1 MTQSQLNT
9 IQIATFGPE
18 GQEAIAS
25 GIRNFPVHKLA
36 LICYESDKE
45 KADEFSRKIRS
56 ILGLPYSIHVVS
68 TKNVIRDTL
77 ERVSEILARD
87 GKYFRQILMNVSC
100 GDKLIGCAA
109 LSASFINGI
118 KAFGMD
124 KSGEPLLMPIL
135 KLSYSEIISESK
147 IRILKAIDDAAGG
160 FVESLEQLE
169 TISGFGKP
177 LLSYH
182 IQGARDSKGLA
193 GLGLLEIEKGERGKL
208 SARLTTL
215 GKLLVIGTPP
225 SPQTSPSSSTTI

>member
-1 MTQSQLNT
+1 MTQSQINT
-9 IQIATFGPE
+9 IQIATFGSE
-18 GQEAIAS
+18 GQDAIAA

-45 KADEFSRKIRS
+45 KADDFSRKIRS

-68 TKNVIRDTL
+68 SKNVIRDTL
-77 ERVSEILARD
+77 ERVSEILAKD
-87 GKYFRQILMNVSC
+87 GKNFRQVLMNVSC

-124 KSGEPLLMPIL
+124 ESGSPLLMPIL

-147 IRILKAIDDAAGG
+147 IKILKAIDDATGG

-169 TISGFGKP
+169 AISGFGKP

-182 IQGARDSKGLA
+182 IQGAKDSKGLA
-193 GLGLLEIEKGERGKL
+193 DLGLLEIEKRERGKI

-215 GKLLVIGTPP
+215 GKLLVMGTPP
-225 SPQTSPSSSTTI
+225 SAPPPPATT

>member
-1 MTQSQLNT
+1 
-9 IQIATFGPE
+9 
-18 GQEAIAS
+18 
-25 GIRNFPVHKLA
+25 

-87 GKYFRQILMNVSC
+87 SKYFRQVLMNVSC

-182 IQGARDSKGLA
+182 IQGARDSKGPA

-215 GKLLVIGTPP
+215 GKFVATPSLYLHKHHHHLLQRYNYSLLP
-225 SPQTSPSSSTTI
+225 

>member
-1 MTQSQLNT
+1 MTQTQMTT
-9 IQIATFGPE
+9 IQIATFGSE
-18 GQEAIAS
+18 GQDAIAS

-36 LICYESDKE
+36 LICYESDQDKV
-45 KADEFSRKIRS
+45 DEFSRKIRN
-56 ILGLPYSIHVVS
+56 ILGLPVSIHLVS
-68 TKNVIRDTL
+68 RKNAIRDTL
-77 ERVSEILARD
+77 ERVSEILTRD
-87 GKYFRQILMNVSC
+87 GKDFRQVLMNVSC

-124 KSGEPLLMPIL
+124 EAGSPLLMPIL
-135 KLSYSEIISESK
+135 KLSYTDIISESK
-147 IRILKAIDDAAGG
+147 IKILKAIDGAADG

-169 TISGFGKP
+169 ALSGFGKP

-193 GLGLLEIEKGERGKL
+193 DLGLLEVEKGERGKI

-215 GKLLVIGTPP
+215 GKLLVAGTP
-225 SPQTSPSSSTTI
+225 SPATTAK

>member
-1 MTQSQLNT
+1 MTQTQMTT
-9 IQIATFGPE
+9 IQIATFGSE
-18 GQEAIAS
+18 GQDAIAS

-36 LICYESDKE
+36 LICYESDKD
-45 KADEFSRKIRS
+45 KVDEFSRKIRN
-56 ILGLPYSIHVVS
+56 ILGLPVSIHLVS
-68 TKNVIRDTL
+68 RKNAIRDTL
-77 ERVSEILARD
+77 ESVSEILTRD
-87 GKYFRQILMNVSC
+87 GKDFRQVLMNVSC

-124 KSGEPLLMPIL
+124 EAGSPLLMPIL
-135 KLSYSEIISESK
+135 KLSYTDIISESK
-147 IRILKAIDDAAGG
+147 IKILKAIDAAADG

-169 TISGFGKP
+169 ALSGFGKP

-193 GLGLLEIEKGERGKL
+193 DLGLLEVEKGERGKI

-215 GKLLVIGTPP
+215 GKLLVAGTP
-225 SPQTSPSSSTTI
+225 SPATTAK

>member
-1 MTQSQLNT
+1 MTLTQMST

-18 GQEAIAS
+18 DQDTIAS

-36 LICYESDKE
+36 LICFESDKE
-45 KADEFSRKIRS
+45 KADDFSRRIRTV
-56 ILGLPYSIHVVS
+56 LGLPISIHLVS
-68 TKNVIRDTL
+68 KKDVIRDTL

-87 GKYFRQILMNVSC
+87 GKNFQVLMNVSC

-109 LSASFINGI
+109 FINGL

-124 KSGEPLLMPIL
+124 EKGLPILMPIL
-135 KLSYSEIISESK
+135 KLSYNEVISESK
-147 IRILKAIDDAAGG
+147 IKILKAIDDAAGG

-169 TISGFGKP
+169 AISGYGKP

-182 IQGARDSKGLA
+182 IQGGRDSKGLA
-193 GLGLLEIEKGERGKL
+193 DLELLEIEKADRGKI

-225 SPQTSPSSSTTI
+225 SPSPPTTIKP

>member
-1 MTQSQLNT
+1 MTQTQIST
-9 IQIATFGPE
+9 IQIATFGSE
-18 GQEAIAS
+18 DQDAIAT

-68 TKNVIRDTL
+68 SKNVIRDTL
-77 ERVSEILARD
+77 ERVGEILARD
-87 GKYFRQILMNVSC
+87 GKNFRQVLMNVSC

-118 KAFGMD
+118 KAFGMNE
-124 KSGEPLLMPIL
+124 SGSPLLMPIL

-147 IRILKAIDDAAGG
+147 IKILKAIDDAAGG

-169 TISGFGKP
+169 GISGFGKP

-193 GLGLLEIEKGERGKL
+193 DLGLLEIEKGERGKI

-225 SPQTSPSSSTTI
+225 AQTSS